1 MAFKNYRK
9 ETSERSDEANWA
21 KKILIEKTGL
31 FFDSIEGCNENKDNI
46 VTHLME
52 RARIDF
58 SDEKSTDEEVLK
70 EIIKLETLDT
80 LQRKINFAKSF
91 NCPLTYVLYCN
102 ENKHVW
108 VYTITAIDTCKYEAV
123 YSSFVAF
130 SNWIAEIKGWKSS
143 KSFREKQDL
152 PEFDKALRAA
162 GCAWPTN
169 IDCFVSNEKFEP
181 ICIIEFQNANKT
193 SVEKHCNNEFLW
205 GKYTGSTDWGKTIYY
220 NDVRRWLSQEIL
232 RVQSGLR
239 LFVVTWS
246 ESSEDFILKE
256 IDQVTLPQFP
266 REKNWRLHNKIEEN
280 LHNLA
285 VYYRVNKDYALR
297 YAKWISENT
306 SSYNL
311 SYNDGSMEMIFHSPK
326 LNVANKTFPKLYYKF
341 KHLEKNNK
349 EKLPIIFLELLENN

>member
-143 KSFREKQDL
+143 K
-152 PEFDKALRAA
+152 
-162 GCAWPTN
+162 
-169 IDCFVSNEKFEP
+169 
-181 ICIIEFQNANKT
+181 
-193 SVEKHCNNEFLW
+193 
-205 GKYTGSTDWGKTIYY
+205 
-220 NDVRRWLSQEIL
+220 
-232 RVQSGLR
+232 
-239 LFVVTWS
+239 
-246 ESSEDFILKE
+246 
-256 IDQVTLPQFP
+256 
-266 REKNWRLHNKIEEN
+266 
-280 LHNLA
+280 
-285 VYYRVNKDYALR
+285 
-297 YAKWISENT
+297 
-306 SSYNL
+306 
-311 SYNDGSMEMIFHSPK
+311 
-326 LNVANKTFPKLYYKF
+326 
-341 KHLEKNNK
+341 
-349 EKLPIIFLELLENN
+349 